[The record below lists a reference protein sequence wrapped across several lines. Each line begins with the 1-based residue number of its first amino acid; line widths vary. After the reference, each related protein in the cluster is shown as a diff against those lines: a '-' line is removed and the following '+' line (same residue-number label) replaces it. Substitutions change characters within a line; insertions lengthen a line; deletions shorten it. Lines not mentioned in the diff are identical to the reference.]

1 MKVSVQIITLFI
13 VVGCSG
19 GSDGLTPECGANS
32 SCAQVSLSP
41 DSSVVGLW
49 DRSGMQNSRL
59 DVLFTYIG
67 EDGEYLVYDFE
78 QDDFGSG
85 LNCHT
90 LDTGSIFRVTE
101 SSNYTIQFVTS
112 ESDSEGVSNSFVTI
126 FRQGENLQVSSGDV
140 TRLWRPVVDI
150 TTDDLELCQ

>member
-1 MKVSVQIITLFI
+1 
-13 VVGCSG
+13 
-19 GSDGLTPECGANS
+19 
-32 SCAQVSLSP
+32 
-41 DSSVVGLW
+41 
-49 DRSGMQNSRL
+49 MQNSRL

-101 SSNYTIQFVTS
+101 SSNYTIEFVTS
-112 ESDSEGVSNSFVTI
+112 ESDSESISRSFATI
-126 FRQGENLQVSSGDV
+126 FLQGENLQVSSEGV
-140 TRLWRPVVDI
+140 SVFWRPVVDI